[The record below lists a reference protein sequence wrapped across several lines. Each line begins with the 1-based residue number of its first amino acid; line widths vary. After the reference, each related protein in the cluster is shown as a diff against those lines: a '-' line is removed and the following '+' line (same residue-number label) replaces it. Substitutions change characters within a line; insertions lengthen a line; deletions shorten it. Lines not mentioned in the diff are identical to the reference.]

1 MSTTPKSLSPLSFD
15 RPASPHS
22 PRKRLPES
30 RDTSLEEM
38 EAMRRL
44 RSRKRFPKTNGHD
57 TLEDQS
63 IPSPRRKAMSPE
75 RLPPISDDK
84 RVLDSTAGAD
94 KIEFAKGVLLGR
106 RPPQNRAPRANLDNY
121 VRPKPVIAGAKP
133 MSSLPSLSENSPLA
147 NSALINTAGSQ
158 STNSK
163 YSYAKT
169 FLLAKRGPGNSKRI
183 TGDATRPSKRQP
195 TSVRPI
201 IDDQVRDDVTHILD
215 DSAIPRG
222 MKKAILPQLCGYIS
236 DRESELKNK
245 LLELQRQVKELRH
258 ELNDARRKDNT
269 ISNRSADKIYSKCEA
284 SHADEESK

>member
-1 MSTTPKSLSPLSFD
+1 
-15 RPASPHS
+15 
-22 PRKRLPES
+22 
-30 RDTSLEEM
+30 
-38 EAMRRL
+38 
-44 RSRKRFPKTNGHD
+44 
-57 TLEDQS
+57 
-63 IPSPRRKAMSPE
+63 MSPE

-106 RPPQNRAPRANLDNY
+106 RPPQNRAPRANLDEY

-147 NSALINTAGSQ
+147 NSALINTAGSSMSRDGFNQ

-195 TSVRPI
+195 TS
-201 IDDQVRDDVTHILD
+201 
-215 DSAIPRG
+215 
-222 MKKAILPQLCGYIS
+222 
-236 DRESELKNK
+236 
-245 LLELQRQVKELRH
+245 
-258 ELNDARRKDNT
+258 AR
-269 ISNRSADKIYSKCEA
+269 
-284 SHADEESK
+284 